1 MVPRLSRALKTPNAP
16 RFRGV
21 QKQKCTVLGGEPNSF
36 LVSPPPRVYAVDGTG
51 MSETLVIVPTY
62 NERENLPR
70 IAQRLLDLPVKVDLL
85 VVDDN
90 SPDGTGQVADELAA
104 RHPEIHVL
112 HRQEKSGLG
121 RAYIAGFK
129 WALARSYE
137 FIFEMDGDF
146 SHNPDD
152 IPRFLAAAA
161 DADLVLGSRYLG
173 GIRVINWPLSRLM
186 LSKAAAKYVQIIT
199 GMPFTDPTGGYKCFR
214 RHALEALDLDAVKS
228 NGYSFQIELTHKLW
242 RQGMRIVEIPIVFT
256 ERLQG
261 HSKMTGHIIR
271 EAFFMVWRLWLQNGM
286 RRRPRVP
293 TRTTPLPARPAPV
306 PHPPPSPPPV

>member
-1 MVPRLSRALKTPNAP
+1 
-16 RFRGV
+16 
-21 QKQKCTVLGGEPNSF
+21 
-36 LVSPPPRVYAVDGTG
+36 

-70 IAQRLLDLPVKVDLL
+70 IAQRLLDLPVKVELL

-242 RQGMRIVEIPIVFT
+242 RQGMRIVEIPIIFT

-293 TRTTPLPARPAPV
+293 TRTAPLPARPAPV
-306 PHPPPSPPPV
+306 PHPPPAPPPV